1 MLWSHSCNF
10 FWNQIFFISKKI
22 TSVGWSSRCNFFWN
36 ALDPTLVIFF
46 GKWKNFHFKKNT
58 SMASKHQNCDIDFIW
73 FPNWET
79 NFEKGRSNSEV
90 YKVFCIL
97 IMSHCT
103 ILSIVCLVNLQ
114 KHKND
119 NAALEKYQ
127 SHCEQLSSLHIITPK
142 NWGYSCNHKDHYII
156 LWGLPAR

>member
-1 MLWSHSCNF
+1 MTWSSRC
-10 FWNQIFFISKKI
+10 IFFQNCKKN
-22 TSVGWSSRCNFFWN
+22 TSVGWSSCCKFFWN
-36 ALDPTLVIFF
+36 ALDPTVVIFL
-46 GKWKNFHFKKNT
+46 G
-58 SMASKHQNCDIDFIW
+58 NCDVDFIW

-114 KHKND
+114 KHKID
-119 NAALEKYQ
+119 NAALEKYK

-156 LWGLPAR
+156 LWGLPAKI